1 MFVRVSQR
9 EIVWKIG
16 FLHTYFTLR
25 HHDWSTRYKITN
37 HPKYPK
43 VSGKRRNLF
52 KKASSSTS
60 RIYITCD
67 ILTLQRFSCLC
78 SNLHER
84 HSKGKK
90 TGWQGFNAIRDLEM
104 EMNIRYKWISS
115 ADLSRVTWIVS
126 IDEVER
132 RKETNIH
139 WCINTMSQSIHLS
152 FAEVLGQRSQS
163 QEEKDM

>member
-1 MFVRVSQR
+1 
-9 EIVWKIG
+9 
-16 FLHTYFTLR
+16 
-25 HHDWSTRYKITN
+25 
-37 HPKYPK
+37 
-43 VSGKRRNLF
+43 
-52 KKASSSTS
+52 
-60 RIYITCD
+60 
-67 ILTLQRFSCLC
+67 
-78 SNLHER
+78 
-84 HSKGKK
+84 
-90 TGWQGFNAIRDLEM
+90 M